1 VINWRAAVVLVAVLI
16 GLGVYAFQTRPQPPA
31 PAKPSP
37 ALFPCDTTE
46 TIDLRLTGL
55 AGKAMA
61 VHRSSPSEDWQLT
74 QPGPGPAD
82 NAAVNDLLA
91 TAYQLRASASQ
102 AAVPNM
108 SALGLDPP
116 QLTATCGLR
125 KGASYTLT
133 VGGQNFDG
141 SGTYAR
147 VSGDARVHV
156 IPSAAVKKFEKA
168 LAQPPV
174 RPSPTPTGSPSPSP
188 SA

>member
-1 VINWRAAVVLVAVLI
+1 VVLVAVLV
-16 GLGVYAFQTRPQPPA
+16 GLGVYAFQTRSQPPA

-37 ALFPCDTTE
+37 ALFPCDTAE

-55 AGKAMA
+55 AGKVMS
-61 VHRSSPSEDWQLT
+61 VHRASPSEDWQLT
-74 QPGPGPAD
+74 QPSPGPAD
-82 NAAVNDLLA
+82 NSAVNDLLL
-91 TAYQLRASASQ
+91 TADQLRASVSQ
-102 AAVPNM
+102 AAVPNT

-116 QLTATCGLR
+116 QLTATCLLR
-125 KGASYTLT
+125 RGASYTLT

-141 SGTYAR
+141 SGSYAR
-147 VSGDARVHV
+147 VSGDSRVHV
-156 IPSAAVKKFEKA
+156 IPSAAVKKFQTA